1 MYDMQND
8 KKNREENF
16 HMSKK
21 FLSISMVAILS
32 VTLFT
37 GCGDKVTEVSAEPTS
52 EAVENEI
59 ADVTATIAPT
69 ETPEPI
75 DTLEVDEV
83 ETVETEVEV
92 EEVETEDVEVEE
104 VEEPKTSAKVE
115 DEKVVETPAPVVET
129 PAPHTHNHVLASST
143 SGANCTSSGVDTYTC
158 ECGDSYTTA
167 NNNYGAHNWTTTTS
181 TETIHHDAVT
191 EWVDG
196 YTCDCGIFWTDATH
210 PKYECSGYGTESHE
224 VEVSPA
230 YDETVTHTHTVC
242 TNCGA
247 QQ

>member
-1 MYDMQND
+1 
-8 KKNREENF
+8 
-16 HMSKK
+16 MSKK
-21 FLSISMVAILS
+21 FLSISMVAVLS
-32 VTLFT
+32 VTLLT

-92 EEVETEDVEVEE
+92 EEVETEDVEVEK

-143 SGANCTSSGVDTYTC
+143 SGANCTNSGVDTYTC

-181 TETIHHDAVT
+181 TETVHHDAVV
-191 EWVDG
+191 ESVRG
-196 YTCDCGIFWTDATH
+196 EICDCGTFWTDHSHVRETG
-210 PKYECSGYGTESHE
+210 CGYVTASRE
-224 VEVSPA
+224 VEVSAA
-230 YDETVTHTHTVC
+230 YDEVVTHTHTVC

>member
-1 MYDMQND
+1 
-8 KKNREENF
+8 
-16 HMSKK
+16 MSKK

-32 VTLFT
+32 VILLT

-75 DTLEVDEV
+75 DTIEVDEV

-92 EEVETEDVEVEE
+92 EEVETEDVE

-143 SGANCTSSGVDTYTC
+143 SGANCTNSGVDTYTC
-158 ECGDSYTTA
+158 ECGDSYTTT

-191 EWVDG
+191 ETVRG
-196 YTCDCGIFWTDATH
+196 RTCDCGTFFPNGSDMTH
-210 PKYECSGYGTESHE
+210 AVDCGYTTSVRE
-224 VEVSPA
+224 VEVSAA
-230 YDETVTHTHTVC
+230 YDEVVTHTHTVC